1 MKDILTRLKELIIK
15 LISVKGAAAIIA
27 TILMFQGKLNSW
39 WWGVF
44 MLLLIG
50 YRAIEKVAA
59 HWKIF
64 NK

>member
-15 LISVKGAAAIIA
+15 LMSVKGAAAIIA
-27 TILMFQGKLNSW
+27 TILMFQGKLDAW

-50 YRAIEKVAA
+50 YRAIEKVAGF
-59 HWKIF
+59 WK
-64 NK
+64 NLKK